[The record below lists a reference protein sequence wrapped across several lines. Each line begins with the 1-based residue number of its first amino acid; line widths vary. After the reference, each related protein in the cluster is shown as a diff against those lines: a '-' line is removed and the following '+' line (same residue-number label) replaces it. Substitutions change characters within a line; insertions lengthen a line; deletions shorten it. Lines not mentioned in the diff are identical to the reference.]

1 MSSKTMKFNL
11 RIWRQ
16 AGPNASGKLVDYV
29 VEDVIPEMS
38 FLEMLDVLNEQL
50 AAKGQDPVAFDSD
63 CREGICGT
71 CGLVID
77 GVAHGP
83 LSGTTTCGIRMRHFN
98 AGETI
103 TIEPG
108 SIYNAIY
115 PRNIRF
121 VQNVCTK
128 GCHK

>member
-11 RIWRQ
+11 KIWRQ
-16 AGPNASGKLVDYV
+16 AGPNAPGKLVDYV

-71 CGLVID
+71 CGD
-77 GVAHGP
+77 RR
-83 LSGTTTCGIRMRHFN
+83 SGSR
-98 AGETI
+98 A
-103 TIEPG
+103 
-108 SIYNAIY
+108 AQ
-115 PRNIRF
+115 RNHNLRYSDASF
-121 VQNVCTK
+121 Q
-128 GCHK
+128 